1 LKDRKKRKRE
11 KIKVV
16 EGHISFPEQWCNHA
30 SNPLAHASPA
40 VAARETTHGQWWW
53 CVGTH
58 AATVPSIFQPQ
69 F

>member
-1 LKDRKKRKRE
+1 
-11 KIKVV
+11 V

-30 SNPLAHASPA
+30 SNPLAHASL
-40 VAARETTHGQWWW
+40 AAATRETTHGQWWW